1 MAGKAAPTVAKTW
14 ANTPLATLIDL
25 YILSKQIE
33 GRSAKT
39 LTWYRANL
47 ERFARFMNNEVLN
60 VRRRARI
67 RDIPGSLIVSCSTVR
82 IVYNADVMLER
93 VICEAMRAASRCA
106 AYQRPLK

>member
-1 MAGKAAPTVAKTW
+1 METKLNLNRRRFLKSATAAAMIGTAGILSVPREAEAGEGG
-14 ANTPLATLIDL
+14 LATLIDL

-60 VRRRARI
+60 A
-67 RDIPGSLIVSCSTVR
+67 
-82 IVYNADVMLER
+82 
-93 VICEAMRAASRCA
+93 
-106 AYQRPLK
+106 